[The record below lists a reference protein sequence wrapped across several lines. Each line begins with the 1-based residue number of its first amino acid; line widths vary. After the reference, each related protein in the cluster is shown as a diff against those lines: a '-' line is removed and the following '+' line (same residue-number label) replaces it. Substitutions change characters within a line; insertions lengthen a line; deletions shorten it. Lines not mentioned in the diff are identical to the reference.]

1 MDELSL
7 DQLADAI
14 EQVADSKSDNF
25 IEMAG
30 MLGLDPLTDFAGA
43 DLSGADLRKADLS
56 GALLR
61 CADLSGADLSGAD
74 LSGADLRKANL
85 RDADLR
91 EALLR
96 EATLWEADLSGAL
109 LREATLSGADLSGAR
124 IDRTIFGSNIGLS
137 EQQEDDLKER
147 GAIFID
153 VPGSGDRVDNSPR
166 VPSRR

>member
-14 EQVADSKSDNF
+14 EQVADSTSDNF
-25 IEMAG
+25 IEMSR

-56 GALLR
+56 GAN
-61 CADLSGADLSGAD
+61 LSGADLSGAN
-74 LSGADLRKANL
+74 LSGANLFWAN
-85 RDADLR
+85 
-91 EALLR
+91 
-96 EATLWEADLSGAL
+96 
-109 LREATLSGADLSGAR
+109 
-124 IDRTIFGSNIGLS
+124 IDRTIFGDTIGLS
-137 EQQEDDLKER
+137 KQQEDDLKER

-153 VPGSGDRVDNSPR
+153 APGSGDRVDNSPR